1 MPLLQRV
8 TGRREA
14 SAAAWEHIGDCPN
27 KMYVEDDQ
35 DHYGDDDGD
44 RNLSCRAVQG
54 SDLWTRL
61 ASRRI

>member
-14 SAAAWEHIGDCPN
+14 SAAAWEHIGDCPT

-35 DHYGDDDGD
+35 DQYGDDDGD
-44 RNLSCRAVQG
+44 RNLSYPWVWILPA
-54 SDLWTRL
+54 
-61 ASRRI
+61 